1 MVMAE
6 ARIEPIDHPG
16 AWTRRSIGGKE
27 ALTRALSPAHV
38 AEIDRILAATRD
50 LAPQRVER
58 AQFDAPALNEFLA
71 AVRRE
76 LLDGRGAVIIQGVT
90 PEHYDEAAFERIFW
104 GVGLH
109 LGHAVLQSD
118 LGDRIGHVR
127 HQPGLT
133 KVRGYR
139 STRELKMHTDVQELV
154 GLMSVQ
160 RAESG
165 GVSQLVSSLAI
176 HDVIRRE
183 RPDLMPILYEG
194 SPRWV
199 YEKLYVTGYAVPIFC
214 NVDGAISCSFFGVE
228 DSAEKLGKS
237 LPAELEAAIDCF
249 KEVAGCPDMCQS
261 FILEPGEMMVWNNF
275 TCLHAR
281 TEFQN
286 SAARQRHLLR
296 LWMDVPDGRK
306 VPRSF
311 GQLAAEYSAGG

>member
-1 MVMAE
+1 MVVTDTRVE
-6 ARIEPIDHPG
+6 LIEHPG

-27 ALTRALSPAHV
+27 ALTRVLSPAHV
-38 AEIDRILAATRD
+38 AEIDRILGATHD
-50 LAPQRVER
+50 VPPQQVGR
-58 AQFDAPALNEFLA
+58 AQFDAPALNECLA
-71 AVRRE
+71 DVRRE

-90 PEHYDEAAFERIFW
+90 PERYGEDAFERIFW

-109 LGHAVLQSD
+109 LGYAVLQSD

-127 HQPGLT
+127 HEPGLT

-160 RAESG
+160 RSETG

-176 HDVIRRE
+176 HNVIQRE
-183 RPDLMPILYEG
+183 RPDLMPILYAG
-194 SPRWV
+194 SPRWA
-199 YEKLYVTGYAVPIFC
+199 YEKMHVTGYTVPIFC

-228 DSAEKLGKS
+228 DSAKKVGKTLPTKLEEAIGYFKAV
-237 LPAELEAAIDCF
+237 AER
-249 KEVAGCPDMCQS
+249 PDMCQS
-261 FILEPGEMMVWNNF
+261 FILEPGEMMLWNNF

-306 VPRSF
+306 VPPSF
-311 GQLAAEYSAGG
+311 SQLAAEYTSG